1 MTLQIQFPS
10 DISVPFNRHSGN
22 QQILNENRE
31 HFSGQAK
38 VCLDLL
44 MNGETVTSKKM
55 LVYDIIDTRARIYT
69 LKSKGIQITEK
80 KILKGNGAKEW
91 SMSPDQ
97 VKYNLELIKTLE

>member
-1 MTLQIQFPS
+1 MTLQIQFPA
-10 DISVPFNRHSGN
+10 DISVPFNRHRGN
-22 QQILNENRE
+22 QEILNSNRE

-44 MNGETVTSKKM
+44 LKGETVTSKKM
-55 LVYDIIDTRARIYT
+55 IAYDMIDTRARIFT

-91 SMSPDQ
+91 SMSPEQ
-97 VKYNLELIKTLE
+97 IKYNLELIKTLE